1 MKNEE
6 KGKEAY
12 PRKGL
17 LKVVLLCILAGRG
30 SLRQME
36 KACERDLWC
45 RLYMQGMRPDHATFG
60 RFLQQVGESRIA
72 MMFKGVV
79 ESLYNLGFIEFDE
92 VAHDGT
98 KVGGV
103 ADRKKNVNR
112 EEVKGLAAKAL
123 AHYREVREGRVR
135 KRLGKG
141 VEDKERKKA
150 LKDAGKIIALA
161 IAMEERKGGRLMGFE
176 VEEYEDRELQEEIKR
191 GKHGRRSERRFCK
204 SGGV

>member
-1 MKNEE
+1 
-6 KGKEAY
+6 
-12 PRKGL
+12 
-17 LKVVLLCILAGRG
+17 
-30 SLRQME
+30 ME

-141 VEDKERKKA
+141 VEEKERKKA
-150 LKDAGKIIALA
+150 LKDACREDNCLSDSNGREERGKIDGIWGRGIRRQRASRRNKA
-161 IAMEERKGGRLMGFE
+161 RKPWAKKRAE
-176 VEEYEDRELQEEIKR
+176 VLQER
-191 GKHGRRSERRFCK
+191 GRVNLTDRRVHR
-204 SGGV
+204 